1 MDKDIINKNEET
13 IVEKD
18 ENGVYKTVTKTNED
32 GSFEKISTYNYND
45 PGTVHVE
52 KWSTA
57 TSIGMEASFFKGKR
71 MGMSYETNNDKN
83 VSKFLIIFGLI
94 FIAIGI
100 VLAIFVNAVFG
111 ICWTVIAAWGFIN
124 EIIKLMK
131 KNKK

>member
-13 IVEKD
+13 IVKSD
-18 ENGVYKTVTKTNED
+18 ENGTYVETTKINED
-32 GSFEKISTYNYND
+32 GSFEKTSTYNYYD

-52 KWSTA
+52 KWSTS
-57 TSIGMEASFFKGKR
+57 TSIGMEVSFFKGKR
-71 MGMSYETNNDKN
+71 MGMSYETDN
-83 VSKFLIIFGLI
+83 VKHVSTFFIIFGLI
-94 FIAIGI
+94 IIAIGI

-124 EIIKLMK
+124 EIIKAMK